1 MAPPSRQRVALAARL
16 SQVEQLGRR
25 VRLDHGLVGD
35 IGDTLRALVPK
46 LSEHSDDRHLKA
58 ALEHYRKARKDLDEL
73 AVGEPGKKPIHPQC
87 LARVL
92 NEVAAPDAIF
102 SCDVGSPT
110 LWAAR
115 YLAMNGRRRSGPA
128 RQT

>member
-1 MAPPSRQRVALAARL
+1 MAAPSRQRVALAARL

-58 ALEHYRKARKDLDEL
+58 ALEHYRKARKDLDSWRS
-73 AVGEPGKKPIHPQC
+73 ASP
-87 LARVL
+87 ARSPSIL
-92 NEVAAPDAIF
+92 NTWPASSTRWPRRTRSSLVTWEV
-102 SCDVGSPT
+102 
-110 LWAAR
+110 
-115 YLAMNGRRRSGPA
+115 RRSGRPA
-128 RQT
+128 TSR

>member
-1 MAPPSRQRVALAARL
+1 MAPPSRQRVALAAPL

-73 AVGEPGKKPIHPQC
+73 AVGEPGKKPIHPQY

-92 NEVAAPDAIF
+92 NEVAAA
-102 SCDVGSPT
+102 
-110 LWAAR
+110 
-115 YLAMNGRRRSGPA
+115 GRDLLL
-128 RQT
+128 